1 MKKRYLLMLAVG
13 LLQSKLGAQTI
24 YQNILPKFK
33 HIQPV
38 GEKCIESVLPFV
50 DPTKAGGDIFADT
63 LDYGSGQ
70 ELLRQVMWLKTNS
83 EEDFESLD
91 SVRKGIENEYISRN
105 ILPITVLDYTY
116 KIMRDSVR
124 DYGLEVDKD
133 TFVRFKMGVSDANVF
148 ETKYLFQF
156 TTPIEHV
163 RNDFTQ
169 FVIDERLML
178 SNVKLNPLGKWFFKF
193 GQATM
198 QVQPNVPFQVALGS
212 DSLVIAEL
220 SYEVPQEDTRL
231 SYMENPWYN
240 TSSTAKVSATKVVR
254 VNVSKDILDVFE
266 GQGLYLKT
274 VNAFPGLPDLRANIS
289 VHYGK
294 NKYGGLNPCIQKP
307 VIFVEGI
314 DFGYK
319 GYPIGERDAKCG
331 SMGYLDL
338 LKGKQW
344 NVEKQRWEVNLGLA
358 QAPAILEK
366 YRREGFD
373 VIYVDFFDGAAD
385 MDFNSEVLIKVI
397 QEVQST
403 MCGEKIHVVGVSM
416 GGIVSKMAL
425 KKMENRHLPNCVVSY
440 TSFDAP
446 QQGANI
452 PLGVQ
457 RFVSHMSSLSG
468 DCKDIRD
475 RMLRRPAAR
484 QLLVLHE
491 TSTKGHDNARQLF
504 MRWDS
509 LQGGYPKNMWLLGV
523 SNGSGLGD
531 KGVIQKISG
540 GALKPGDDLLS
551 IRFKVPV
558 FDLFKSLAP
567 TRMASIF
574 AAHRKQGGSTFVV
587 GKVNGLFTDKWL
599 YSSLTNL
606 ELDHVS
612 GSWNG
617 AVGAFSDFGK
627 LGNIFIKTT
636 FNTHKTTFVSSVS
649 SLDIRSKS
657 SAILSSKGLYDLQ
670 FTVNGGTFKDI
681 LGPKLTT
688 PFQRVYVPKENQEH
702 VFLDSTKFGNAIWL
716 LGELI
721 RIDTAEHQRVIQ
733 RDYNFRTPM
742 AKQVKSFE
750 VLNGAKFELN
760 GSGSYPLIAKADSVM
775 NRTFNQRKFTSSMCG
790 DSRYLITDTSEFCIG
805 SKNSSTEFEM
815 NNRSRIELKTG
826 SKLFLPT
833 GSNKLI
839 LKEGSEMIVGENC
852 VLEIGNGSQC
862 IVESGSKLHF
872 KRGGKLI
879 LNGEISMLHIK
890 GQLILDSGVVLEP
903 IGKLGSRVGMLKF
916 SNVGYGYG
924 DAKVVALGKGVV
936 FNFTGNG
943 RSGFPN
949 LQIEGKVLFPYKRSK
964 ESYALKGI
972 HMSDSRVYFGANAAM
987 IAGDSLMIEASHF
1000 ESADW
1005 AQEKGKGIVYE
1016 GERLRVSKCSF
1027 SKMDSA
1033 LRVISVSNNG
1043 YNEVSA
1049 MIVTGCKVG
1058 MHQIGGSCKVSGSKF
1073 EENSKGLIFENLGEE
1088 LYVEDCNFMDQG
1100 VSALEVK
1107 NGSLNS
1113 HFAFVLRNEFLR
1125 NKVGILI
1132 SKQHLLLRCNYFTLN
1147 QVGAYVAHSKLN
1159 MNQSIYKWSNMLD
1172 AMFNGGNNSFTNN
1185 YTASIQLFDAMPF
1198 IEGKNNFNRT
1208 STFSGS
1214 KIQIEGT
1221 VNMDINQPYWDAGLT
1236 KVLVGLNYWSAAKNN
1251 FNSDS
1256 IDVHFVDLKNAQT
1269 GASLK
1274 LHGGTAAKFSA
1285 DLCYNAGK
1293 SYDLDGEFQGGKG
1306 QDLEL
1311 DGPKD
1316 ADMIHAT
1323 SEGFSV
1329 KGGNVQIYVYN
1340 TNGQVVFTG
1349 MTKGE
1354 GQHFYHLAT
1363 GIYFVKVAGSAGSSS
1378 KKILVTN

>member
-13 LLQSKLGAQTI
+13 LLQSKVGAQTV
-24 YQNILPKFK
+24 YQNIVPRFK
-33 HIQPV
+33 HIQPA

-50 DPTKAGGDIFADT
+50 DPTKSGGDVFADT
-63 LDYGSGQ
+63 FDFWGGQ
-70 ELLRQVMWLKTNS
+70 ELLRQVMWMKTNS
-83 EEDFESLD
+83 EEDYENLD

-105 ILPITVLDYTY
+105 IVPLTVLDFTY
-116 KIMRDSVR
+116 KSIRDSVR
-124 DYGLEVDKD
+124 EYGLEIDKD
-133 TFVRFKMGVSDANVF
+133 SFVRFKSGVNDALVY
-148 ETKYLFQF
+148 ESKYLFQF
-156 TTPIEHV
+156 TTPLEHI
-163 RNDFTQ
+163 RSDFNQ
-169 FVIDERLML
+169 FVLDERLIM
-178 SNVKLNPLGKWFFKF
+178 SNLKLNPAGKWYFKF
-193 GQATM
+193 GKHTV
-198 QVQPNVPFQVALGS
+198 QVQPNVPFQVALGT

-220 SYEVPQEDTRL
+220 SYEVPQEDMRL

-266 GQGLYLKT
+266 GEGLYLKT
-274 VNAFPGLPDLRANIS
+274 INAFPGLPDLRANIS

-294 NKYGGLNPCIQKP
+294 NKFGGLNPCIQKP
-307 VIFVEGI
+307 IIFVEGI

-344 NVEKQRWEVNLGLA
+344 NVEKQKWEVNLGLA

-425 KKMENRHLPNCVVSY
+425 KKMENRNLPNCVVSY

-491 TSTKGHDNARQLF
+491 TSSKGHDNARQLF

-523 SNGSGLGD
+523 SNGSGLGN

-558 FDLFKSLAP
+558 FDIFKSLAP

-574 AAHRKQGGSTFVV
+574 AAHRKQGGSTYVV

-606 ELDHVS
+606 ELDHVN

-649 SLDIRSKS
+649 SLDIGSKNNS
-657 SAILSSKGLYDLQ
+657 ILPSKGLYDQ
-670 FTVNGGTFKDI
+670 SFTANGGTFKDI

-702 VFLDSTKFGNAIWL
+702 VFLDSTKFGNAMWL
-716 LGELI
+716 LGELL
-721 RIDTAEHQRVIQ
+721 RIDTTEHERVIQ

-742 AKQVKSFE
+742 AKHVKSFE
-750 VLNGAKFELN
+750 VLKGAKFELN
-760 GSGSYPLIAKADSVM
+760 GVGNYPAIAKADSIFI
-775 NRTFNQRKFTSSMCG
+775 RTFNQRKFTSSMCG
-790 DSRYLITDTSEFCIG
+790 DSKYLVTDTSEFCIG
-805 SKNSSTEFEM
+805 SKNSSTELVM

-833 GSNKLI
+833 GGNKLI

-852 VLEIGNGSQC
+852 VLEIGNGSRC
-862 IVESGSKLHF
+862 MVESGSKIHF
-872 KRGGKLI
+872 KRGSKVI

-890 GQLILDSGVVLEP
+890 GQLILDSGVVFEP
-903 IGKLGSRVGMLKF
+903 VGKLGSRVGMVKLT
-916 SNVGYGYG
+916 NVGYGYG
-924 DAKVVALGKGVV
+924 DARVITLGKGV
-936 FNFTGNG
+936 FLNFVGNG
-943 RSGFPN
+943 KSGYSN

-964 ESYALKGI
+964 ESYALKGMNI
-972 HMSDSRVYFGANAAM
+972 TESRVYFGANAACLV
-987 IAGDSLMIEASHF
+987 GDSIKIESSHF
-1000 ESADW
+1000 ESTDW
-1005 AQEKGKGIVYE
+1005 AQEKGKGMMYE
-1016 GERLRVSKCSF
+1016 GERLRVSKSTF
-1027 SKMDSA
+1027 SKLDTA
-1033 LRVISVSNNG
+1033 LRILSVSNNG
-1043 YNEVSA
+1043 YNEITA
-1049 MIVTGCKVG
+1049 MAVNHCKVG
-1058 MHQIGGSCKVSGSKF
+1058 MHQIGGGSKVSSCKI
-1073 EENSKGLIFENLGEE
+1073 EDNDRGLIFENLGEE
-1088 LYVEDCNFMDQG
+1088 LYVEDCSFSDQG
-1100 VSALEVK
+1100 EAALEVK
-1107 NGSLNS
+1107 NSHLNA
-1113 HFAFVLRNEFLR
+1113 HFAFLLRNEFLR
-1125 NKVGILI
+1125 NKVGIL
-1132 SKQHLLLRCNYFTLN
+1132 SAKQHMLLRCNYFTLN
-1147 QVGAYVAHSKLN
+1147 QVGTYIAQAKLN
-1159 MNQSIYKWSNMLD
+1159 MNKSIYKWSNMLD

-1185 YTASIQLFDAMPF
+1185 YTASIQLKDAMPF
-1198 IEGKNNFNRT
+1198 IEGNNNFNR
-1208 STFSGS
+1208 STAFSGS

-1221 VNMDINQPYWDAGLT
+1221 VNMDMNQPYWDAGLT
-1236 KVLVGLNYWSAAKNN
+1236 KVLVGLNYWSGAKNN

-1256 IDVHFVDLKNAQT
+1256 IDINFVDLKSAQNGT
-1269 GASLK
+1269 SLK
-1274 LHGGTAAKFSA
+1274 LYGGVVAKFSP

-1293 SYDLDGEFQGGKG
+1293 LYDIDGEFQGGKG
-1306 QDLEL
+1306 FDIEI
-1311 DGPKD
+1311 DGPD
-1316 ADMIHAT
+1316 GIDMIHAT

-1329 KGGNVQIYVYN
+1329 KGENVQIYVYN
-1340 TNGQVVFTG
+1340 TNGQIVFKGVTR
-1349 MTKGE
+1349 GE

-1363 GIYFVKVAGSAGSSS
+1363 GIYFVKVMGNVGSSS